1 MSDSLPD
8 EPFDEPR
15 LPDELDEGA
24 QQAGNSD
31 SGQFPLFLPH
41 CISSSPTID
50 KARPIPFLVL
60 TLSLFFI

>member
-1 MSDSLPD
+1 MSDSPLD
-8 EPFDEPR
+8 DSFDEPK

-31 SGQFPLFLPH
+31 SGQFPLSFTILFPP
-41 CISSSPTID
+41 SSTID

-60 TLSLFFI
+60 ILSLFFI